1 VPFLGH
7 EQFFKGADGKLVA
20 HTADIIGDGAL
31 PPLLIGQLHIKVRH
45 PVHMGQVVF
54 VQLRDKLVHLLLL
67 ALGVFIHIH
76 GGVHKVPQGEKRLVF
91 LRAHADIPLAVVE
104 DAVDHGGD
112 AGRFGL
118 PQHRSAILGQGG
130 SVQHTG
136 AHGVLDIVVDKGDL
150 IRKTHDAPLR
160 GGCPCALGVG
170 DDAVAYL
177 PCQVEPFAV
186 LFQPIHHTQALHIM
200 VKAVRAESVQRLFTR
215 VTKGGVPQIMR
226 KADSLGQILV
236 QAQAAGDGA
245 GDLRDLQRMGQPG
258 TVQVALRRKEHL
270 RFLLETPEGLAVQHP
285 VAVPLK
291 HRAQRI
297 LRLRHNAA
305 AACIAEGRPRRK
317 GKVFD
322 LFGSPAHIHTDPPF
336 VFRASPLPSVRS
348 RSQLL
353 RCGNCSTSAVSK
365 GEVRCR
371 FAKKTLFFK
380 MVRRTGRT
388 PLPAH
393 CLGSVPAAVP
403 AAELRC
409 APASAS
415 AG

>member
-1 VPFLGH
+1 
-7 EQFFKGADGKLVA
+7 
-20 HTADIIGDGAL
+20 
-31 PPLLIGQLHIKVRH
+31 
-45 PVHMGQVVF
+45 MGQVVF

-67 ALGVFIHIH
+67 TLGVFIHIH
-76 GGVHKVPQGEKRLVF
+76 GRVHEIPQSKERFVF
-91 LRAHADIPLAVVE
+91 LRAHADIPLAVGE
-104 DAVDHGGD
+104 NAVDHGGD

-118 PQHRSAILGQGG
+118 SQHCRAVLGQGG

-136 AHGVLDIVVDKGDL
+136 AHSVLDIVVDKGDL
-150 IRKTHDAPLR
+150 IRQAHDASFR
-160 GGCPCALGVG
+160 GSCPCALGVG
-170 DDAVAYL
+170 DDAVAHL
-177 PCQVEPFAV
+177 PCQVKPLAI
-186 LFQPIHHTQALHIM
+186 LFQPVHYTQALHIM
-200 VKAVRAESVQRLFTR
+200 VKAFRAKIVQRLFACVAKR
-215 VTKGGVPQIMR
+215 GVSQIMR
-226 KADSLGQILV
+226 KADGLGQILV
-236 QAQAAGDGA
+236 QAQAPGDGA

-258 TVQVALRRKEHL
+258 AVQVAFRRKEHL

-285 VAVPLK
+285 VAIPLE

-297 LRLRHNAA
+297 LRLRHDSA

-317 GKVFD
+317 GKMLD

-336 VFRASPLPSVRS
+336 VFRASPLPSARS

-380 MVRRTGRT
+380 MVRRTDQT
-388 PLPAH
+388 PLPER
-393 CLGSVPAAVP
+393 CPGSVLAAAPATA
-403 AAELRC
+403 LRC

-415 AG
+415 AR